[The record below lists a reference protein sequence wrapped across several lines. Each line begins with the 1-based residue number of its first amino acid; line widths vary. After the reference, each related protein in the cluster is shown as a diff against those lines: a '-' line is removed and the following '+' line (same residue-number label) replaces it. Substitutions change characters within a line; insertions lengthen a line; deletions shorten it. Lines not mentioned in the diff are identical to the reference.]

1 MNGPFAKGD
10 IAMRYALKLI
20 FSCVCLISYQAFAGA
35 VLNTETRE
43 YHVDPPAVGTT
54 KMLADGGL
62 LRIEI
67 NSVSSE
73 EDGLLIYRGDRNEL
87 IVADNERL
95 EYFVIDEQTMN
106 QMATQI
112 SDAMKE
118 MEAMLESMPPEQR
131 AMAEQMMQQQM
142 PGLQAAP
149 ESPSTLRKTG
159 ESDTING
166 YDCEFYEVLQDGRRS
181 RDMCVTA
188 WGDIEGG
195 EEAID
200 AMMGMGKFFERMH
213 DAFSESSGT
222 NFMGRQ
228 QEVFAQMRELG
239 GYPVYARDYDETGAL
254 KGDSTLKSSR
264 TESIDA
270 ALFAAPEGY
279 RRGDMY

>member
-1 MNGPFAKGD
+1 
-10 IAMRYALKLI
+10 MRHALKFI
-20 FSCVCLISYQAFAGA
+20 FLCVCLVSYQAFPGA
-35 VLNTETRE
+35 ILNTETKE

-54 KMLADGGL
+54 RMFADGAL

-87 IVADNERL
+87 IVADNDRL

-112 SDAMKE
+112 SDAMKQ
-118 MEAMLESMPPEQR
+118 MEAMLESLPPDER
-131 AMAEQMMQQQM
+131 AEAEQMMQQQM

-149 ESPSTLRKTG
+149 QSPSTLRKTG
-159 ESDTING
+159 DSDTING
-166 YDCEFYEVLQDGRRS
+166 YDCESYEVLQDGRKT
-181 RDMCVTA
+181 RDMCVA
-188 WGDIEGG
+188 GWGDIDGG
-195 EEAID
+195 EEAVD
-200 AMMGMGKFFERMH
+200 AMIGMGEFFERMYE
-213 DAFSESSGT
+213 AFSESSGS
-222 NFMGRQ
+222 NFMGSQ
-228 QEVFAQMRELG
+228 QEVFAQMKELG

-254 KGDSTLKSSR
+254 EGESALKSSR

-270 ALFAAPEGY
+270 ALFKVPEGY